1 VFVRHTGA
9 GVRAAYII
17 WTALRLATESIRAH
31 KLRSFLTLLGVIIGV
46 ASVVIVGAAVEG
58 LGVYAEQS
66 AAKTYGTETFLVA
79 QVARAVGR
87 REYYDKL
94 KRNRPIR
101 WEDLKYLEA
110 TTGDRIL
117 YSPYLSRP
125 AEIKAENRIFDDG
138 LVQGVSWTL
147 SLLRDVSTSEGRFF
161 TPEEERNR
169 QPVAVIGEDV
179 RTTLF
184 PTGSPIGRKI
194 KIQGVDFTVVGVQEK
209 LGNVMGGLRDNA
221 VFIPVT
227 VYRRMFGTPNSI
239 TLFAR
244 ARAGLGLSLD
254 EALDVTRAALR
265 ARFRL
270 RPNQPDSF
278 DTLTPEA
285 VRTWTQNILAMISS
299 VAVPLTSI
307 SLVVG
312 GIVVMNIML
321 VSVTERT
328 HEIGIRKSVGARP
341 FDIRL
346 QFLLEAVLLTSLGGA
361 VGLGLGVAGARALE
375 QILGTTLPVTWQYAA
390 LALLVSGAVGIA
402 AGWYPAVRAARLDP
416 VVALRQE

>member
-1 VFVRHTGA
+1 VLIRHGRVLA
-9 GVRAAYII
+9 
-17 WTALRLATESIRAH
+17 TALGLAFESIRAH

-46 ASVVIVGAAVEG
+46 ASVVVVGAAVEG
-58 LGVYAEQS
+58 LGVYAEES
-66 AAKTYGTETFLVA
+66 AAKTFGTETFLVA

-101 WEDLKYLEA
+101 WDDLRYLEA

-117 YSPYLSRP
+117 YSAYMARP
-125 AEIKAENRIFDDG
+125 AEVKAENRSFDDG

-147 SLLRDVSTSEGRFF
+147 SALRDVATSEGRFF
-161 TPEEERNR
+161 TEQEERNR
-169 QPVAVIGEDV
+169 QAVAVIGEDV
-179 RTTLF
+179 RAGLF
-184 PTGSPIGRKI
+184 PAGSALGRQI
-194 KIQGVDFTVVGVQEK
+194 KVQGIDFTVVGVQEK
-209 LGNVMGGLRDNA
+209 LGSMMGGLRDNA

-244 ARAGLGLSLD
+244 ARAGLNLTLE

-265 ARFRL
+265 SRFRL
-270 RPNQPDSF
+270 QPGQPDRF

-285 VRTWTQNILAMISS
+285 VRTWVQNILGMISS
-299 VAVPLTSI
+299 VAVPVTAI

-346 QFLLEAVLLTSLGGA
+346 QFLLEALLLTSAGGVA
-361 VGLGLGVAGARALE
+361 GLLLGVAGALALE
-375 QILGTTLPVTWQYAA
+375 QALDATLRVTWPYVA
-390 LALLVSGAVGIA
+390 LALAVSGAVGVA

-416 VVALRQE
+416 ATALRAE

>member
-1 VFVRHTGA
+1 MSGWHEGRRRDFELIVSA
-9 GVRAAYII
+9 Q
-17 WTALRLATESIRAH
+17 RLALESVLAH

-46 ASVVIVGAAVEG
+46 ASVVMVGAAVEG

-66 AAKTYGTETFLVA
+66 AARTFGTHTFLVA
-79 QVARAVGR
+79 QVAGAVGR
-87 REYYDKL
+87 RQYYDKL
-94 KRNRPIR
+94 RQNRPIR
-101 WEDLKYLEA
+101 WDDLKYLEA
-110 TTGDRIL
+110 STGDRVL
-117 YSPYLSRP
+117 YSPYMARP
-125 AEIKAENRIFDDG
+125 LEVKAENRIFDDG

-147 SLLRDVSTSEGRFF
+147 SILRDVSTSEGRFF
-161 TPEEERNR
+161 TAEEERNR
-169 QPVAVIGEDV
+169 APVAVIGEDV
-179 RTTLF
+179 RAALF
-184 PTGSPIGRKI
+184 PAGSPIGRKV
-194 KIQGVDFTVVGVQEK
+194 KLQGIDFTVVGVQEK
-209 LGNVMGGLRDNA
+209 IGNVIGGLQDNA

-227 VYRRMFGTPNSI
+227 VYRRMFGTPGSI

-244 ARAGLGLSLD
+244 ARPGLGLTLE

-270 RPNQPDSF
+270 RPGQPDRF

-285 VRTWTQNILAMISS
+285 VRTWTQNILGMISS
-299 VAVPLTSI
+299 VAIPLTSI

-346 QFLLEAVLLTSLGGA
+346 QFLIEAVLLTSAGGL
-361 VGLGLGVAGARALE
+361 LGLLAGVLGAAALE
-375 QILGTTLPVTWQYAA
+375 QFLQTSLPVRWHYAA
-390 LALLVSGAVGIA
+390 LAVAVSGLVGIA

-416 VVALRQE
+416 VVALREE

>member
-1 VFVRHTGA
+1 MLVRVAVG
-9 GVRAAYII
+9 GSRARYIV
-17 WTALRLATESIRAH
+17 WTAARLALESISAH

-46 ASVVIVGAAVEG
+46 ASVVMVGAAVEG

-66 AAKTYGTETFLVA
+66 AAKTFGTETFLVA
-79 QVARAVGR
+79 QVARAAGR

-101 WEDLKYLEA
+101 WDDFRYLEA
-110 TTGDRIL
+110 ATGDRVL
-117 YSPYLSRP
+117 YSPYTARP
-125 AEIKAENRIFDDG
+125 AEVKAENRIFDDG
-138 LVQGVSWTL
+138 LIQGVSWTL
-147 SLLRDVSTSEGRFF
+147 SFLRDVTVSEGRFF

-169 QPVAVIGEDV
+169 QAVAVIGEDV
-179 RTTLF
+179 RATLF
-184 PTGSPIGRKI
+184 PVGSPIGRKI
-194 KIQGVDFTVVGVQEK
+194 KIQGIDFTVVGVQEK
-209 LGNVMGGLRDNA
+209 LGSVMGGIRDNA

-227 VYRRMFGTPNSI
+227 VYRRMFGTPASI

-244 ARAGLGLSLD
+244 ARAGLGLGLED
-254 EALDVTRAALR
+254 ALDITRAALR

-270 RPNQPDSF
+270 RPGQPDRF

-285 VRTWTQNILAMISS
+285 MRTWVQNILGMISS
-299 VAVPLTSI
+299 VAIPLTSI

-312 GIVVMNIML
+312 GVVVMNIML

-346 QFLLEAVLLTSLGGA
+346 QFLIEAVLLTTAGGA
-361 VGLGLGVAGARALE
+361 AGLALGAAGAAALE
-375 QILGTTLPVTWQYAA
+375 QVLQTTLPVRWHYAA
-390 LALLVSGAVGIA
+390 LALAVSGLVGIA

-416 VVALRQE
+416 VVALRME